1 MNFYKLIS
9 GNDKRALHPERLSGG
24 SAIESSAR
32 SERVDRV
39 LRIRLL
45 DAAAA
50 LSVLL
55 EPNRLRVAAQK
66 VASSGLETRS
76 RDSEPRN
83 GRCRRIS
90 LFRTTN

>member
-1 MNFYKLIS
+1 MFESSVLQITS
-9 GNDKRALHPERLSGG
+9 ANDKRALHSERLSSG
-24 SAIESSAR
+24 SAVESATR

-76 RDSEPRN
+76 RDSEPRT
-83 GRCRRIS
+83 GRCR
-90 LFRTTN
+90 